1 MPISTGV
8 PLDVAYS
15 AHWYTTTPVSSVSSQ
30 VRTSVY
36 GPSALGKR
44 SAALR
49 MKAVCKLGEEANAAA
64 ARQAVKPKK
73 NTKTKN
79 KKENNNLSSET
90 GTSTGFASRRR

>member
-44 SAALR
+44 SAALWLL
-49 MKAVCKLGEEANAAA
+49 AVCKLGEEANAAA
-64 ARQAVKPKK
+64 ARQAVIPRVI
-73 NTKTKN
+73 TGARGMG
-79 KKENNNLSSET
+79 ESCGLSSET